1 MKLKKK
7 GEEAQLGG
15 IKQCMM
21 VLKWTTATDFDLAAA
36 YRAKNGHEGLVYFG
50 DKGNLNAFP
59 FMEAGEDK
67 GVGDTGGDNQEELRI
82 TKFDEMDF
90 IWLLCWDYGAIE
102 KGAQARFK
110 ESDVIVSLLDDKG
123 TNHAVSLDTGDLGNI
138 CLVATIDNT
147 SPMGAKLIN
156 DSKAGVLKGLND
168 FSEIMSIINA

>member
-21 VLKWTTATDFDLAAA
+21 VLKWTTAADFDLAAA
-36 YRAKNGHEGLVYFG
+36 YKAKDGREGLVYFG

-59 FMEAGEDK
+59 FMEAGEDE

-82 TKFDEMDF
+82 TKIDEMEK

-102 KGAQARFK
+102 KGAPARFK
-110 ESDVIVSLLDDKG
+110 ESDVTVSLLDDKG

-147 SPMGAKLIN
+147 SPMGAKLVN
-156 DSKAGVLKGLND
+156 DSKAGTLKGLNTLA
-168 FSEIMSIINA
+168 EIMSIING